1 MRLES
6 IAYLLD
12 CSPTAWDTKAELHW
26 RLCRR
31 LRASGVQPILVF
43 SEELP
48 VQITERFSDAG
59 AVVRA
64 CAFDR
69 SRLGYYRQIGA
80 LVQQYRVGLVHVRFF
95 DYFSAIPWLARLQG
109 VPHIVYTE
117 ANSGEWA
124 ADSWRAHLVRLRAR
138 LACQP
143 ISRFI
148 AISEFIKRRLI
159 RVGIAEAKI
168 DVVYNGVDTGRFVPD
183 PGARERLARD
193 LPITP
198 GDFVIAGAF
207 SLLPWKQPAVLLD
220 ACALLARRGVPI
232 RLLVAG
238 AGPLLAELQA
248 RSLQL
253 GLAERTHW
261 FGHSSRLETVLQ
273 ACDVFVL
280 PSVGEAFG
288 NVLAEAMACGVPVV
302 ASRSGGIPEVVDDGV
317 TGRLVDPSNPA
328 AFADAIE
335 RLACDTALRR
345 KMGRCAI
352 DCARQRFNVDSAV
365 EGTVR
370 VYEGL

>member
-1 MRLES
+1 M
-6 IAYLLD
+6 
-12 CSPTAWDTKAELHW
+12 
-26 RLCRR
+26 
-31 LRASGVQPILVF
+31 QPILIF
-43 SEELP
+43 SEEP
-48 VQITERFSDAG
+48 PAPITERFTDAG

-64 CAFDR
+64 SAFDR

-80 LVQQYRVGLVHVRFF
+80 LVQQYRVGLVHVRYF

-138 LACQP
+138 LACEP

-168 DVVYNGVDTGRFVPD
+168 DVVYNGVDTGRFAPD
-183 PGARERLARD
+183 PGARERLAQD
-193 LPITP
+193 LPIAP
-198 GDFVIAGAF
+198 GDFVITGAF

-220 ACALLARRGVPI
+220 ACALLARRGVPV
-232 RLLVAG
+232 RLLMAG
-238 AGPLLAELQA
+238 AGPLLAELQS

-261 FGHSSRLETVLQ
+261 LGHSGRLETVLQ

-280 PSVGEAFG
+280 PSIGEAFG

-302 ASRSGGIPEVVDDGV
+302 ASRSGGIPEIVDHGR
-317 TGRLVDPSNPA
+317 TGLLVEPRKPEALATSIETLAHDPD
-328 AFADAIE
+328 F
-335 RLACDTALRR
+335 RTR
-345 KMGRCAI
+345 MGRHGREEVC
-352 DCARQRFNVDSAV
+352 RRFSV
-365 EGTVR
+365 ENSTRRTLEIYSTLLGQ
-370 VYEGL
+370 